1 MTKEEAIL
9 GSPVDKAEYMKNLR
23 FSHRN
28 LEKALAEVQ
37 LLMTPGAGLSVAALV
52 GPTGVGKTTF
62 AKLMVRRL
70 LEQYA
75 AEIQEDPTC
84 IPAVLSEVAAPGAK
98 EFNWQLFYQH
108 CLRDMLVPN
117 WADPLMEATRSPV
130 ESSDDRVRSFRLL
143 FEGALRN
150 RSVRHL
156 LLDEVV
162 HFIDS
167 ATDPLQYGNLMK
179 SLANRSSMNLLL
191 IGAYGSEKLV
201 GASGQLARRIAVVH
215 YERYYNT
222 PEDLVAYGDFVY
234 SLQEWIPLRGPVN
247 LKPHVGLLFEGT
259 IGLVGLTAEIVR
271 RAVVAAAVAGGE
283 WKDEHLFKSML
294 SPAAFECV
302 VTETLQGE
310 ERIKPFLSSP
320 KAPVYPSLDEVK
332 KSIASDRR
340 ISEDERRA

>member
-9 GSPVDKAEYMKNLR
+9 GSPVDKAEYMKNLC

-37 LLMTPGAGLSVAALV
+37 LLMTPGAGLSVTALV
-52 GPTGVGKTTF
+52 GSTGVGKTTF

-70 LEQYA
+70 LEQYSV
-75 AEIQEDPTC
+75 EIQENATC
-84 IPAVLSEVAAPGAK
+84 IPAVLNEVAAPGGK

-117 WADPLMEATRSPV
+117 WADPLMESTRSPV
-130 ESSDDRVRSFRLL
+130 ESSDDRVRGYRLA
-143 FEGALRN
+143 FEDALRN

-215 YERYYNT
+215 YERYYDT
-222 PEDLVAYGDFVY
+222 PEDHAAYGDFVY
-234 SLQEWIPLRGPVN
+234 SLQESIPLREPVN
-247 LKPHVGLLFEGT
+247 LEPHVGLLFEGT

-283 WKDEHLFKSML
+283 WKDEYLFKSML
-294 SPAAFECV
+294 SPAAFERV
-302 VTETLQGE
+302 VTETLPGE
-310 ERIKPFLSSP
+310 ERIAPFLTSSKP
-320 KAPVYPSLDEVK
+320 PVYPSLAEVK
-332 KSIASDRR
+332 KKIARERR
-340 ISEDERRA
+340 ISEDERGA